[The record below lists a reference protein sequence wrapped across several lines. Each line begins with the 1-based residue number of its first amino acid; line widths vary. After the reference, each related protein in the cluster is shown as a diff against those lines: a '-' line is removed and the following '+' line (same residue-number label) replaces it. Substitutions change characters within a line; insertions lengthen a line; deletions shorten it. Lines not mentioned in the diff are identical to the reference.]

1 MRNSTTCFQCA
12 QRHSRR
18 VIFSTTQKYPKLVP
32 PLAVRHENRQSRLLR
47 YEKDKQRNKI
57 FEYSPVERIWRKQ
70 FIALHLQKFIPP
82 VSDRIS
88 CACTPMSYTL
98 TSKSFTL
105 SRKKSDDRQAA
116 YLTFWTTLSFQKRR
130 AKQGNW
136 LRQGL
141 TKTKPSVSF
150 FVVAILYAHRRDLIH
165 AKHFVSVLSPLASK
179 SSGRSHTRKE
189 ICYEIKMMQFCCTLS
204 HK

>member
-1 MRNSTTCFQCA
+1 
-12 QRHSRR
+12 
-18 VIFSTTQKYPKLVP
+18 
-32 PLAVRHENRQSRLLR
+32 
-47 YEKDKQRNKI
+47 
-57 FEYSPVERIWRKQ
+57 
-70 FIALHLQKFIPP
+70 
-82 VSDRIS
+82 
-88 CACTPMSYTL
+88 MSYTL
-98 TSKSFTL
+98 ASKSFTL
-105 SRKKSDDRQAA
+105 SRKKSDVRQVA

-204 HK
+204 HKWNGILVTALIWYQFESIFVNIQAEKALTPNSFFVYFFK

>member
-1 MRNSTTCFQCA
+1 MNIHQSKGFRESNLLLRICRNSYLP
-12 QRHSRR
+12 S
-18 VIFSTTQKYPKLVP
+18 VL
-32 PLAVRHENRQSRLLR
+32 
-47 YEKDKQRNKI
+47 
-57 FEYSPVERIWRKQ
+57 
-70 FIALHLQKFIPP
+70 
-82 VSDRIS
+82 S

-105 SRKKSDDRQAA
+105 SRKKSDDRHVA

-165 AKHFVSVLSPLASK
+165 AKRVVSVLSPLASK

-204 HK
+204 HKWNEILVTALVPVWGHFRVLIKPRKPWLLTPILFIFLNNIFNNNF